1 MNQVD
6 EMRRSQRISE
16 GQLSAVRAEIATTIA
31 AIKNGEIE
39 THTFPSTYTSYHRHL
54 VHSEAA
60 KARLSHITS
69 ESDGA
74 SGSVRTVS
82 VTNTVSDEEF
92 AHSVS
97 V

>member
-1 MNQVD
+1 MNQQD

-16 GQLSAVRAEIATTIA
+16 GQLSTVRAEIATTIA

-39 THTFPSTYTSYHRHL
+39 THTFPSTYTSYHRHM

-60 KARLSHITS
+60 TARLSHITR
-69 ESDGA
+69 ESNGA
-74 SGSVRTVS
+74 FGSVRTVS
-82 VTNTVSDEEF
+82 VTNAVSDEEF
-92 AHSVS
+92 APSVS

>member
-1 MNQVD
+1 
-6 EMRRSQRISE
+6 MRRSQRISE
-16 GQLSAVRAEIATTIA
+16 GQLSTVSAEIATAIA

-39 THTFPSTYTSYHRHL
+39 TYTFPSTYTSYHRHM

-69 ESDGA
+69 ESNGTF
-74 SGSVRTVS
+74 GSVRTVS

-92 AHSVS
+92 APSVS